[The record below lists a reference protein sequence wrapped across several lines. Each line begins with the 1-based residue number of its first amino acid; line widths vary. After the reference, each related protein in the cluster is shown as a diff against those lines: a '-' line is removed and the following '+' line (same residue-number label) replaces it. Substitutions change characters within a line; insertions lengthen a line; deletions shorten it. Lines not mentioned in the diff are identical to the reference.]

1 VVRGGRPGN
10 KIIIKKNIMK
20 FMILTRN
27 AFSRPI
33 LWHCPINLARL
44 IYKKSLQATRK
55 TKKRHDGKVQYE
67 NVKVIVPVHENR
79 AAIQTNI

>member
-1 VVRGGRPGN
+1 VALPYQFN
-10 KIIIKKNIMK
+10 K
-20 FMILTRN
+20 
-27 AFSRPI
+27 
-33 LWHCPINLARL
+33 L